1 MVNSGHYLSGQGEY
15 NINVPHE
22 LTILQR
28 QGSKVAKWG
37 VGQPQVHPTIAKNIF
52 MISQKKSFWDYTCFM
67 PKFLQ
72 SKESDWK
79 NQPCN
84 KFKVRCFKRMSRPDV
99 ARQQTPA
106 KPHGNWRWKVIL
118 SPSTRWQR
126 KVQAGTQKITRD
138 RRDLSSQSIIYSKW
152 KSSRSSSLQSSTSPL
167 DLSSSVCTLG

>member
-1 MVNSGHYLSGQGEY
+1 MVNNGHYLSGQGEY

-72 SKESDWK
+72 SKERLKKPTVQQIQGPLLQK
-79 NQPCN
+79 NVTPWCSQAANPGKASWELEMKGYPFTIYKMTTKGTSWN
-84 KFKVRCFKRMSRPDV
+84 SENHQRPKRSQLPINNIFQMKIIKKFLFAV
-99 ARQQTPA
+99 
-106 KPHGNWRWKVIL
+106 
-118 SPSTRWQR
+118 
-126 KVQAGTQKITRD
+126 
-138 RRDLSSQSIIYSKW
+138 
-152 KSSRSSSLQSSTSPL
+152 
-167 DLSSSVCTLG
+167 